1 MSSAELTTAALEQK
15 REQFNL
21 RMAKA
26 QGQLTQ
32 THEIRTA
39 RRALA
44 RINTIMAEKAKAGEA

>member
-1 MSSAELTTAALEQK
+1 MALSELASAALDQK

-32 THEIRTA
+32 THEIRLT
-39 RRALA
+39 RRMLA